1 MTVNWDK
8 LAEQTEGA
16 YVSADFERA
25 GYRLMVQQVLYA
37 SDRLSRGP
45 YQLIVKYFAAY
56 REAFSYFGMEIH
68 HNPHHSYLV
77 AIPNHNVAEKMLMD
91 ETRLALVL
99 RRLYDDRMQLA
110 EIRDGEAV
118 ISLEEL
124 ERAYK
129 EWLSRELPER
139 SALRELVNALKRY
152 GFLKVPDAEDGQPF
166 KLVIRPG
173 IVELL
178 GEAALHQLAAHSP
191 ETDEETDHE
200 TA

>member
-1 MTVNWDK
+1 MTVNWEK
-8 LAEQTEGA
+8 LAELTEGV

-45 YQLIVKYFAAY
+45 YHLIVKYFQAY
-56 REAFSYFGMEIH
+56 REAFSLFGMAIQ

-110 EIRDGEAV
+110 EISDGEAI

-129 EWLSRELPER
+129 EWLRRELPER

-166 KLVIRPG
+166 KIVIRPG

-178 GEAALHQLAAHSP
+178 GETALHQLAAHSP
-191 ETDEETDHE
+191 ELDEVTDHE

>member
-1 MTVNWDK
+1 MTVNWEK
-8 LAEQTEGA
+8 LAEQTEGM
-16 YVSADFERA
+16 YVSADFEKA

-37 SDRLSRGP
+37 SDRFSRGS
-45 YQLIVKYFAAY
+45 YHLIVKYFPAY
-56 REAFSYFGMEIH
+56 REAFSNFGMEIQ
-68 HNPHHSYLV
+68 HNPHHSYVV
-77 AIPNHNVAEKMLMD
+77 ATPNHNVAEKMLME

-110 EIRDGEAV
+110 EISDGEAV

-129 EWLSRELPER
+129 EWLSRDLPER

-152 GFLKVPDAEDGQPF
+152 GLLKVPEAEDGQPF
-166 KLVIRPG
+166 KIVIRPG

-178 GEAALHQLAAHSP
+178 GETALHQLAAHAP
-191 ETDEETDHE
+191 ELEEVIDHE